1 MSVDHS
7 SIISQ
12 AQRLLERWEE
22 IFPSLGREIVT
33 GLNWAHVTAFLVVA
47 LAAALAHLAV
57 HWIIRAKLK
66 RDSVEVPDEPQHQR
80 DARSWWDLILEAALF
95 PLAVLVWVYGLYL
108 AFTLLFLD
116 LRTLEE
122 LPLVILFLDWIRDLG
137 FFLILI
143 WFLFR
148 MIGAVDARLRRRAER
163 TGSKWDRILAP
174 LVGRTL
180 RLVLPLVAVI
190 VGLPLFPITEDALLL
205 FRSGLSVLI
214 VVLIAAILLQAV
226 RALEEGILANFPVD
240 VADNLE
246 ARKLHTQV
254 TVLKKV
260 AFVVIGVFALASILM
275 VFEPLR
281 RFGTSIL
288 ASAGIAG
295 IIIGFAAQRSLG
307 TLLAGFQIAITQPI
321 RLDDVVIVENEWGRI
336 EEITLTYVVVRIWD
350 LRRLVLPIDYFITKP
365 FQNWTRTSADIL
377 GSVFLH
383 VDYTV
388 PVPALREELGRILEA
403 APKWDKKVNVLQVTD
418 AQERTLQLR
427 ALMSAADAGAAW
439 DLRCEVRE
447 KLIEFIRNNYPEALP
462 RFRAEITPP
471 PGGND
476 SGFLPVNPEK

>member
-1 MSVDHS
+1 MAGYQASL
-7 SIISQ
+7 IALFQRSQ
-12 AQRLLERWEE
+12 EKWEAL
-22 IFPSLGREIVT
+22 FPSLGHEIFQSLT
-33 GLNWAHVTAFLVVA
+33 WWNLGAFLLVA
-47 LAAALAHLAV
+47 VAAGVLHLGIHALIRSHVGQESPPTPGSATQAPRERPWFVIFWGAAL
-57 HWIIRAKLK
+57 
-66 RDSVEVPDEPQHQR
+66 S
-80 DARSWWDLILEAALF
+80 
-95 PLAVLVWVYGLYL
+95 PLAVLVWIYGLYL
-108 AFTLLFLD
+108 AFTLLFLS
-116 LRTLEE
+116 LRRLEE
-122 LPLVILFLDWIRDLG
+122 TPLVLHFLDWIRDFG
-137 FFLILI
+137 FFAIFL

-148 MIGAVDARLRRRAER
+148 TIDGIDTRLRIRAKDS
-163 TGSKWDRILAP
+163 GNKWDRILSP

-180 RLVLPLVAVI
+180 RLVIPLVAI
-190 VGLPLFPITEDALLL
+190 ILGLPLFPITDEGVLF

-214 VVLIAAILLQAV
+214 ILFIAVILSQTIH
-226 RALEEGILANFPVD
+226 ALEEGILANFRVD
-240 VADNLE
+240 VDDNLQ

-260 AFVVIGVFALASILM
+260 AIVTIGIFALASILM

-377 GSVFLH
+377 GSIFLH

-388 PVPALREELGRILEA
+388 PIPALREELSRILEA
-403 APKWDKKVNVLQVTD
+403 APKWDRKVNVLQVTE
-418 AQERTLQLR
+418 ALERTLQLR
-427 ALMSAADAGAAW
+427 ILVSSKDAGTAW

-447 KLIEFIRNNYPEALP
+447 KMIEFIRDQYPEALP
-462 RFRAEITPP
+462 RFRAEITTNSGGGD
-471 PGGND
+471 PGL
-476 SGFLPVNPEK
+476 LPTGA

>member
-1 MSVDHS
+1 MASFHATL
-7 SIISQ
+7 ISLF
-12 AQRLLERWEE
+12 QRSQEKWEAAHPQLGQE
-22 IFPSLGREIVT
+22 ILTGVT
-33 GLNWAHVTAFLVVA
+33 WWNLVAFLLTAVGAAVLHIGIHRLIQA
-47 LAAALAHLAV
+47 RIRREASATPTAPGPEPKERSWLVLLLGAAL
-57 HWIIRAKLK
+57 
-66 RDSVEVPDEPQHQR
+66 S
-80 DARSWWDLILEAALF
+80 
-95 PLAVLVWVYGLYL
+95 PLAVLVWIYGLYL
-108 AFTLLFLD
+108 AFTLLFLTQ
-116 LRTLEE
+116 RRLEE
-122 LPLVILFLDWIRDLG
+122 PPLVLVFLDWIRDFG
-137 FFLILI
+137 FFAILL

-148 MIGAVDARLRRRAER
+148 TIDVIDARLQKRAKAS
-163 TGSKWDRILAP
+163 GNKWDRILSP

-180 RLVLPLVAVI
+180 RLIIPLVAVI
-190 VGLPLFPITEDALLL
+190 LGLPLFPFTDEGVLF

-214 VVLIAAILLQAV
+214 ILFIALLAAQTI
-226 RALEEGILANFPVD
+226 RSLEEGIRANFRVD
-240 VADNLE
+240 VDDNLQ

-260 AFVVIGVFALASILM
+260 AIVAIGLFALASILM

-350 LRRLVLPIDYFITKP
+350 LRRLVLPIDYFITQP

-377 GSVFLH
+377 GSIFLH

-388 PVPALREELGRILEA
+388 PVPALREELSRILQA
-403 APKWDKKVNVLQVTD
+403 APKWDKKVNLLQVTESL
-418 AQERTLQLR
+418 ERTLQLR
-427 ALMSAADAGAAW
+427 ILVSAKDAGTAW

-447 KLIEFIRNNYPEALP
+447 KMVEFIRKQYPEAWP
-462 RFRAEITPP
+462 RMRAELSPI
-471 PGGND
+471 PGGGD
-476 SGFLPVNPEK
+476 PGLLPTGA